1 MKIEGSSMTKAQEQ
15 VRPREQQKQ
24 ATRAKILQAALDLFA
39 ERGFDGA
46 SIRDIAKRAGVF
58 HGLIK
63 YHFESKEELWKS
75 AVDYLFERQSKEMA
89 DPDGFDELLAREQAH
104 DWIKRYVHYCARH
117 PEHARIMVQE
127 SLRDTERL
135 RWAVRTH
142 IEPLHKTARRITQ
155 RWIEAGVYPAIPL
168 HAIIYIVS
176 AAAQSPFMLAP
187 ELKHGAGF
195 DMSYPAQ
202 IDAYAV
208 ALVTM
213 LFEHSVQPEN

>member
-1 MKIEGSSMTKAQEQ
+1 MTKAQEKI
-15 VRPREQQKQ
+15 RPREQQKQ

-75 AVDYLFERQSKEMA
+75 AVDYLFERQAKEMA
-89 DPDGFDELLAREQAH
+89 DPDGYEDLPPKEQAR
-104 DWIKRYVHYCARH
+104 DWITRYVHYCARH

-135 RWAVRTH
+135 RWAVQTH
-142 IEPLHKTARRITQ
+142 IEPVHKTARQISQ
-155 RWIEAGVYPAIPL
+155 DWIEAGVYPAIPL
-168 HAIIYIVS
+168 HAIIYIIS

-187 ELKHGAGF
+187 ELKHGSGI
-195 DMSYPAQ
+195 DMSNPAQ
-202 IDAYAV
+202 IDAYDD

-213 LFEHSVQPEN
+213 LFEHHVTP